1 MPQAVAAI
9 GVIVTSFVGA
19 AISTTLGVAL
29 ASAGAFVVGAAT
41 IVAAG
46 MAANRLIANL
56 YEMPQ
61 IDTDQSRQR
70 TAKSTVEPMKII
82 YGEALVSGA
91 LSFIGVS
98 GEKNKD
104 LYHSVVLAGHE
115 VEAITDI
122 HFDNEVITES
132 QINGGATGGG
142 NVTSGTFGTKGGQV
156 ICKINKKLGGS
167 SQVVD
172 ADLNTAFASIGTNH
186 KGTGLAYIV
195 TKWTLTKQ
203 SQETWDQYSPQN
215 IKGLVKGR
223 KVYDYRLDTELVKPN
238 VDNASFIAYSTNPV
252 WCLIDY
258 MINTDFGM
266 AISPNKIDW
275 DAAVIA
281 ADACDATVTIP
292 SGVEKRFTCNGVIF
306 GTDSHKTNI
315 NKILSSMNGMLT
327 YTNGQFVIRAGVYEA
342 PTVSLNENHLQ
353 GGISLKTSVER
364 SDRFNT
370 VTGTFI
376 DPSQN
381 HKSVEFPTITTAD
394 ARIRDNSE
402 VLTKEV
408 QLPMTNSQY
417 MAQRIGFKLIK
428 QSDLQQVL
436 IFPANLAGVQVAVG
450 SRVSVT
456 ISELGWTNKVFMC
469 LGWNFSDSG
478 NGGVNLTLREDA
490 STAYAD
496 PLVGEYLTPAALTQL
511 ENSFDEIES
520 PSALLATGG
529 IQNIVLEWD
538 NPELSRVKYI
548 EVYASPDNTWAN
560 SQLIGTTQGTQFTHG
575 GSNKID
581 PVASGNT
588 RYYWV
593 RARGYD
599 FGDDAQAL
607 SDRFPNSDTSGVIAT
622 VGVVPAGATTLSI
635 SGNTVHGFDSGN
647 AFSGTVTSSAAS
659 VTASGG
665 TEPYTAYSWS
675 HISTSSGNTPA
686 ISNAA
691 ISNPTFT
698 ATVSSGVSSV
708 STWEVTVTDSASNT
722 ASTYISVSLT
732 WFDTGGGIEP

>member
-91 LSFIGVS
+91 LSFIGVA

-122 HFDNEVITES
+122 HFDNEVIPES
-132 QINGGATGGG
+132 TINGGAAGGG
-142 NVTSGTFGTKGGQV
+142 NVTSGTFGPKGGQV

-172 ADLNTAFASIGTNH
+172 ADLNAAFDTSIGANH

-238 VDNASFIAYSTNPV
+238 VNNASFIAYSTNPV

-275 DAAVIA
+275 DAAVVA

-327 YTNGQFVIRAGVYEA
+327 YTNGKFVIRAGVYEA

-381 HKSVEFPTITTAD
+381 HKSVEFPTITTAE

-450 SRVSVT
+450 SRVNVT
-456 ISELGWTNKVFMC
+456 ISELGWTDKVFMC

-538 NPELSRVKYI
+538 NPELSRVKYV

-560 SQLIGTTQGTQFTHG
+560 AQLIGTTQGTQFTHG

-581 PVASGNT
+581 PVVSGNT

-599 FGDDAQAL
+599 FGDNAQAL

-622 VGVVPAGATTLSI
+622 VGVVPAGSTSLSV
-635 SGNTVHGFDSGN
+635 SANTVHGFDSGN
-647 AFSGTVTSSAAS
+647 AFSGTVTSDPAS

-665 TEPYTAYSWS
+665 STPYSYSWS
-675 HISTSSGNTPA
+675 HISTSSGLTPT
-686 ISNAA
+686 ISNSA

-698 ATVSSGVSSV
+698 STVFSSESAV
-708 STWEVTVTDSASNT
+708 STWEVTVTDNASNT
-722 ASTYISVSLT
+722 ASTYVSVSLT
-732 WFDTGGGIEP
+732 WFNTGGGIEP

>member
-1 MPQAVAAI
+1 MPQAVIAV
-9 GVIVTSFVGA
+9 GVAVAGAVGGA
-19 AISTTLGVAL
+19 AAAAYVSM
-29 ASAGAFVVGAAT
+29 SAIAAFAIGAAT

-46 MAANRLIANL
+46 MVANKLISNL
-56 YEMPQ
+56 YELPQ

-70 TAKSTVEPMKII
+70 TAKSTVEPIKII

-91 LSFIGVS
+91 LSFIGVA

-122 HFDNEVITES
+122 YFDNEVIQES
-132 QINGGATGGG
+132 QINSGAAGGG
-142 NVTSGTFGTKGGQV
+142 NVTAGTFGPKNNKT
-156 ICKINKKLGGS
+156 ICKVNKKLGGAG
-167 SQVVD
+167 QTAD
-172 ADLNTAFASIGTNH
+172 ADLIAAFPATVGSNH

-195 TKWTLTKQ
+195 TKWTLFKE

-238 VDNASFIAYSTNPV
+238 VGNASFIAYSTNPV

-266 AISPNKIDW
+266 SISPNKVDW

-281 ADACDATVTIP
+281 ADACDVTVSIP
-292 SGVEKRFTCNGVIF
+292 GGVEKRFTCNGVIF
-306 GTDSHKTNI
+306 GTDNHKTNI
-315 NKILSSMNGMLT
+315 NKILSSMNGMMT
-327 YTNGQFVIRAGVYEA
+327 YTNGKFVIRAGIYEA
-342 PTVSLNENHLQ
+342 PTVSLNEDHLQ

-381 HKSVEFPTITTAD
+381 HKSVEFNSVQIAS
-394 ARIRDNSE
+394 ALARDNNE

-417 MAQRIGFKLIK
+417 MAQRIGYKLIK

-450 SRVSVT
+450 SRVNVT
-456 ISELGWTNKVFMC
+456 ISELGWTNKIFIC
-469 LGWNFSDSG
+469 LGWTFSDSG

-490 STAYAD
+490 SSAYDD
-496 PLVGEYLTPAALTQL
+496 PLVSDYNTPIALTSL
-511 ENSFDEIES
+511 PNSFYEIES

-538 NPELSRVKYI
+538 NPELSRVLYI
-548 EVYASPDNTWAN
+548 EVYASADSAWSNA
-560 SQLIGTTQGTQFTHG
+560 QLIGTTQGTQFTHG

-581 PVASGNT
+581 PISSGDT

-599 FGDDAQAL
+599 FGDNAQAL

-622 VGVVPAGATTLSI
+622 VGVVPVASTDLSV
-635 SGNTVHGFDSGN
+635 SANTVHGFGFGASASG
-647 AFSGTVTSSAAS
+647 SVTSAPAALT
-659 VTASGG
+659 VSGG
-665 TEPYTAYSWS
+665 TSPYTYSWS
-675 HISTSSGNTPA
+675 HVSTSSGNTPT
-686 ISNAA
+686 ISSSTAD
-691 ISNPTFT
+691 NPTFT
-698 ATVSSGVSSV
+698 ATVTSGTSSI
-708 STWEVTVTDSASNT
+708 STWEVTVTDNVSAT
-722 ASTYISVSLT
+722 ASTYVSVSLT
-732 WFDTGGGIEP
+732 WFDNSGGAIP

>member
-1 MPQAVAAI
+1 MPQAVVAV
-9 GVIVTSFVGA
+9 GVAVASAVGGA
-19 AISTTLGVAL
+19 AFAAAVSMSAL
-29 ASAGAFVVGAAT
+29 SAFAIGAAT

-91 LSFIGVS
+91 LSFIGVA

-122 HFDNEVITES
+122 HFDNEVILES
-132 QINGGATGGG
+132 TINGGAAGGG
-142 NVTSGTFGTKGGQV
+142 NVTSGTFGLKGGQV

-238 VDNASFIAYSTNPV
+238 VNNASFIAYSTNPV

-266 AISPNKIDW
+266 GINPNKIDW
-275 DAAVIA
+275 DAAVVA

-306 GTDSHKTNI
+306 GTDNHKTNI

-327 YTNGQFVIRAGVYEA
+327 YTNGQFVIRAGVHEA

-450 SRVSVT
+450 SRVNVT

-496 PLVGEYLTPAALTQL
+496 PLIGEYLTPAALTQL

-538 NPELSRVKYI
+538 NPELSRVLYV
-548 EVYASPDNTWAN
+548 EVYASPDSAWAN
-560 SQLIGTTQGTQFTHG
+560 AQLIGTTQGTQFTHG
-575 GSNKID
+575 GSNKVD
-581 PVASGNT
+581 PVASGDT

-599 FGDDAQAL
+599 FGEDAQAL
-607 SDRFPNSDTSGVIAT
+607 SDRFPDSDTSGVIAT
-622 VGVVPAGATTLSI
+622 VGVVPAGSTTLSI

-659 VTASGG
+659 ITASGG
-665 TEPYTAYSWS
+665 STPYSYSWS
-675 HISTSSGNTPA
+675 HISTSSGLTPT
-686 ISNAA
+686 ISNSA

-698 ATVSSGVSSV
+698 STVFSGVSSV

>member
-1 MPQAVAAI
+1 MPNAVISIGIAVASAVGGAAAAAYVSMSAVAA
-9 GVIVTSFVGA
+9 F
-19 AISTTLGVAL
+19 AI
-29 ASAGAFVVGAAT
+29 GAAT

-46 MAANRLIANL
+46 MAANKLISNL

-61 IDTDQSRQR
+61 MDNDASRQR
-70 TAKSTVEPMKII
+70 TVKSTVEPMKII
-82 YGEALVSGA
+82 YGESLVSGA
-91 LSFIGVS
+91 LSFIGVA

-122 HFDNEVITES
+122 HFDNEVIAES
-132 QINGGATGGG
+132 SINGGAAGGG
-142 NVTSGTFGTKGGQV
+142 NVTSGTFGLKNNEV
-156 ICKINKKLGGS
+156 ICKINKHLGEAG
-167 SQVVD
+167 QTVD
-172 ADLNTAFASIGTNH
+172 ADLNSAFGSIDGNH

-195 TKWTLTKQ
+195 TKWTLIKA

-223 KVYDYRLDTELVKPN
+223 KVYNNLTDTTAWS
-238 VDNASFIAYSTNPV
+238 DNPV

-258 MINTDFGM
+258 MTNTDFGM
-266 AISPNKIDW
+266 GVDSSKIDF
-275 DAAVIA
+275 DAADIA
-281 ADACDATVTIP
+281 AAACDVTVTIP
-292 SGVEKRFTCNGVIF
+292 SGTEKRFTCNGVIF
-306 GTDSHKTNI
+306 GTDSHKANI

-327 YTNGQFVIRAGVYEA
+327 YTNGKFVIRAGVYEA
-342 PTVSLNENHLQ
+342 PTISLNENHLQ

-381 HKSVEFPTITTAD
+381 HKSVELPTITTAD
-394 ARIRDNSE
+394 ARIRDNAE

-469 LGWNFSDSG
+469 LGWVFSDSG

-520 PSALLATGG
+520 PTGLLATGG

-538 NPELSRVKYI
+538 NPELSRVLYV
-548 EVYASPDNTWAN
+548 EVYASADNTWAN
-560 SQLIGTTQGTQFTHG
+560 SQLIGTTQGSQFTHG
-575 GSNKID
+575 GSNRVD
-581 PVASGNT
+581 PIASGDT
-588 RYYWV
+588 RYYWL

-599 FGDDAQAL
+599 FGDDAQSL

-622 VGVVPAGATTLSI
+622 VGVVPVPSTDLSV
-635 SGNTVHGFDSGN
+635 SANAVHGFNSG
-647 AFSGTVTSSAAS
+647 ASSSGTVTSSAAV

-665 TEPYTAYSWS
+665 TTPYTAYSWS
-675 HISTSSGNTPA
+675 HISTSSGVTPT
-686 ISNAA
+686 ISNSA
-691 ISNPTFT
+691 ISNPTFS
-698 ATVSSGVSSV
+698 ATVINFQTAV

-722 ASTYISVSLT
+722 ASTYVSVSLT
-732 WFDTGGGIEP
+732 WFDTSGGFGFP

>member
-1 MPQAVAAI
+1 MPQVVVAVAAI
-9 GVIVTSFVGA
+9 GFTVASAVGVSIGFFTALAIGGA
-19 AISTTLGVAL
+19 AI
-29 ASAGAFVVGAAT
+29 
-41 IVAAG
+41 IAAG
-46 MAANRLIANL
+46 MAANKLISNL

-61 IDTDQSRQR
+61 MDNDASRQR
-70 TAKSTVEPMKII
+70 TVKSTVEPMKII
-82 YGEALVSGA
+82 YGESLVSGA
-91 LSFIGVS
+91 LSFIGVA

-122 HFDNEVITES
+122 HFDNEVIAES
-132 QINGGATGGG
+132 SINGGAAGGG
-142 NVTSGTFGTKGGQV
+142 NVTSGTFGLKNNQV
-156 ICKINKKLGGS
+156 ICKINKHLGDAG
-167 SQVVD
+167 QTVD
-172 ADLNTAFASIGTNH
+172 ADLNSAFGSIDGNH

-195 TKWTLTKQ
+195 TKWTLIKA

-223 KVYDYRLDTELVKPN
+223 KVYNNLTDTT
-238 VDNASFIAYSTNPV
+238 DWSDNPV

-258 MINTDFGM
+258 MTNTDFGM
-266 AISPNKIDW
+266 GVDSSKIDF
-275 DAAVIA
+275 DAADIA
-281 ADACDATVTIP
+281 AAACDVTVTTP
-292 SGVEKRFTCNGVIF
+292 SGSEKRFTCNGVVF

-315 NKILSSMNGMLT
+315 NKILSSMNGMMT
-327 YTNGQFVIRAGVYEA
+327 YTNGKFVIRAGIYEA
-342 PTVSLNENHLQ
+342 PTVSLNEDHLQ

-381 HKSVEFPTITTAD
+381 HKSVEFNSVQIAS
-394 ARIRDNSE
+394 ALARDNNE

-417 MAQRIGFKLIK
+417 MAQRIGYKLIK

-450 SRVSVT
+450 SRVNVT

-469 LGWNFSDSG
+469 LGWMFSDSG

-490 STAYAD
+490 SSAYDD
-496 PLVGEYLTPAALTQL
+496 PLVGDYNTPIALTSL
-511 ENSFDEIES
+511 PNSFYEIES

-538 NPELSRVKYI
+538 NPELSRVLYV
-548 EVYASPDNTWAN
+548 EVYASVDNAWSNA
-560 SQLIGTTQGTQFTHG
+560 QLIGTTQGTQFTHG

-581 PVASGNT
+581 PISSVDT

-599 FGDDAQAL
+599 FGTNAQAL

-622 VGVVPAGATTLSI
+622 VGVVPAGSTDLTVSA
-635 SGNTVHGFDSGN
+635 NTVHGFDSG
-647 AFSGTVTSSAAS
+647 ASASGSVTSSPAALT
-659 VTASGG
+659 VSGG
-665 TEPYTAYSWS
+665 TSPYTYSWS
-675 HISTSSGNTPA
+675 HVSTSSGNTPT
-686 ISNAA
+686 ISSSTAA
-691 ISNPTFT
+691 DPTFT
-698 ATVSSGVSSV
+698 ATVTSGESSI
-708 STWEVTVTDSASNT
+708 STWEVTVTDNVSAT
-722 ASTYISVSLT
+722 ASTYVSVSLT
-732 WFDTGGGIEP
+732 WFDNSGGAIP

>member
-1 MPQAVAAI
+1 
-9 GVIVTSFVGA
+9 
-19 AISTTLGVAL
+19 
-29 ASAGAFVVGAAT
+29 
-41 IVAAG
+41 
-46 MAANRLIANL
+46 
-56 YEMPQ
+56 
-61 IDTDQSRQR
+61 
-70 TAKSTVEPMKII
+70 
-82 YGEALVSGA
+82 
-91 LSFIGVS
+91 
-98 GEKNKD
+98 
-104 LYHSVVLAGHE
+104 LAGHE
-115 VEAITDI
+115 VEAITDVY
-122 HFDNEVITES
+122 FDNEVISES
-132 QINGGATGGG
+132 QINAGAAAGG
-142 NVTSGTFGTKGGQV
+142 NVTAGTFGPKGGQT
-156 ICKINKKLGGS
+156 ICKINKHLGEAG
-167 SQVVD
+167 QTVD
-172 ADLNTAFASIGTNH
+172 ADLDAAFATIGSNH
-186 KGTGLAYIV
+186 KGTGIAYLV
-195 TKWTLTKQ
+195 TKWTLIKQ
-203 SQETWDQYSPQN
+203 SQETWDQYAPQN

-223 KVYDYRLDTELVKPN
+223 KVYDYRLDTELIKPN
-238 VDNASFIAYSTNPV
+238 VNNASFIAYSTNPV

-266 AISPNKIDW
+266 SVNPNKIDW

-281 ADACDATVTIP
+281 ADACDATVSIP
-292 SGVEKRFTCNGVIF
+292 SGSEKRFTCNGVIF

-315 NKILSSMNGMLT
+315 NKILSAMNGMMT
-327 YTNGQFVIRAGVYEA
+327 YSNGKFVIRAGIYEA
-342 PTVSLNENHLQ
+342 PTVSLNEDHLQ

-376 DPSQN
+376 DPTQN
-381 HKSVEFPTITTAD
+381 HKSVEFRSVQIASALT
-394 ARIRDNSE
+394 RDNNE

-417 MAQRIGFKLIK
+417 MAQRIAYKLIK

-450 SRVSVT
+450 SRINIT
-456 ISELGWTNKVFMC
+456 ISELGWTDKVFMC
-469 LGWNFSDSG
+469 LGWSFSDSG
-478 NGGVNLTLREDA
+478 NGGVILTLREDA

-496 PLVGEYLTPAALTQL
+496 PDLLDYNAPITTTKLP
-511 ENSFDEIES
+511 NSFYEIES

-538 NPELSRVKYI
+538 NPELSRVLYV
-548 EVYASPDNTWAN
+548 EVYASSDSTWAN
-560 SQLIGTTQGTQFTHG
+560 AQLIGTTQGTQFTHG
-575 GSNKID
+575 GSNKVD
-581 PVASGNT
+581 PVASGDT

-622 VGVVPAGATTLSI
+622 VGVVPAGSTTLSI

-647 AFSGTVTSSAAS
+647 SFFGTVTSAAAS

-675 HISTSSGNTPA
+675 HISTSSGNTPS
-686 ISNAA
+686 ISNSA

-698 ATVSSGVSSV
+698 ATVSSGTSSV
-708 STWEVTVTDSASNT
+708 STWEVTVTDSASDT

-732 WFDTGGGIEP
+732 WFNTGGGIEP